1 MKLLYQLLIVDDEKS
16 VVDSLAL
23 TIPWSDYGIEEVHRA
38 YSAAEALE
46 IAGQHAI
53 DIMITDIRMPEMDG
67 LELIDKVNQ
76 LSKKIKCIILS
87 GHDDFQFAQKAIQSN
102 TFNYLLK
109 PVIIEELIESVQNA
123 MKVLE
128 SEWKEISSYQRI
140 QYTLKS
146 NLPLLKDQLLNDLLN
161 NKPIFPHI
169 FKERL
174 RMLGITFQSGD
185 SFVMMLVR
193 LEEDFSGYDLQSL
206 SLLEY
211 AVTNIAEEVFSD
223 IFELWHG
230 TSEQGYLIFLIKSTR
245 PDSEKLIHSL
255 AVKVQNHVETFLK
268 GSISVF
274 VSSPKLFPQD
284 IATSYQKAVLSINLH
299 VGNNRSY
306 FITSLV
312 DSHNDYTLMNVDEP
326 PHLNYLLQ
334 SSRWDEA
341 LTKIQR
347 ILYIDDTKNDLSYD
361 QLFSIFLYLSSSFS
375 LVLQKEE
382 GNLQEQ
388 LGEDFD
394 LFLRKAGFLT
404 SQRLNKW
411 AEKIVQLL
419 KENSTKIMDDSH
431 QQIIS
436 RVQSYIQE
444 HLEKGLSLQ
453 IISEHVNLHSVYLS
467 KVYKSVTGQTIGDYI
482 FSIRMERAAYFL
494 EYTELKIV
502 DISGKLGF
510 LAPPHFIKIF
520 KKHYNCTPQEYRN
533 SR

>member
-306 FITSLV
+306 FITSLE

-347 ILYIDDTKNDLSYD
+347 ILFIDDTKNDLS
-361 QLFSIFLYLSSSFS
+361 
-375 LVLQKEE
+375 
-382 GNLQEQ
+382 
-388 LGEDFD
+388 
-394 LFLRKAGFLT
+394 
-404 SQRLNKW
+404 
-411 AEKIVQLL
+411 
-419 KENSTKIMDDSH
+419 
-431 QQIIS
+431 
-436 RVQSYIQE
+436 
-444 HLEKGLSLQ
+444 
-453 IISEHVNLHSVYLS
+453 
-467 KVYKSVTGQTIGDYI
+467 
-482 FSIRMERAAYFL
+482 
-494 EYTELKIV
+494 
-502 DISGKLGF
+502 
-510 LAPPHFIKIF
+510 
-520 KKHYNCTPQEYRN
+520 
-533 SR
+533 